1 MTEAPILWFDA
12 IDSTNAEARR
22 RAEAGEAGPIWLCAG
37 SQSAGIGRR
46 GRAWTSEPGNL
57 FATLLIKTDR
67 PPAEAA
73 QLSLVA
79 ALAVCDLARAYLPPD
94 QVRVKWPNDV
104 MIGDEK
110 ASGILVESGRRP
122 DGDLWAAIGIG
133 VNLAHAPDNTERP
146 ATAFARH
153 MATPPSPEQ
162 AIQGLSAAFGDW
174 QGVWEQSGFPPIADA
189 WTARAY
195 RLGQPCI
202 ARLALETVSGVAEG
216 LDADG
221 SLRLR
226 LPDGTARRITAGD
239 VFFGGA

>member
-1 MTEAPILWFDA
+1 MTAPILWFDE

-22 RAEAGEAGPIWLCAG
+22 RAEAGDIGPSWFCART
-37 SQSAGIGRR
+37 QSAGVGRR
-46 GRAWTSEPGNL
+46 GRSWTSEPGNL
-57 FATLLIKTDR
+57 FATLLTATDK

-73 QLSLVA
+73 QLSFVA
-79 ALAVCDLARAYLPPD
+79 ALAVCDMARAYLPPER
-94 QVRVKWPNDV
+94 VRVKWPNDV
-104 MIGDEK
+104 MIGDDK

-122 DGDLWAAIGIG
+122 DGVLWVAIGIG

-153 MATPPSPEQ
+153 MALPPEPEQ
-162 AIQGLSAAFGDW
+162 AMQGLAAAFDDW
-174 QGVWEQSGFPPIADA
+174 QGVWEQSGFGAIADA

-195 RLGQPCI
+195 RLGEPCI
-202 ARLALETVSGVAEG
+202 ARLALETVSGIAEG

-226 LPDGTARRITAGD
+226 LPDGAIRRITAGD

>member
-1 MTEAPILWFDA
+1 MTQASILWFDA

-22 RAEAGEAGPIWLCAG
+22 RAGEGAAAPVWLCART
-37 SQSAGIGRR
+37 QSAGVGRR
-46 GRAWTSEPGNL
+46 GRAWTSEIGNL
-57 FATLLIKTDR
+57 FATLLTTTAK

-73 QLSLVA
+73 QLSFVA
-79 ALAVCDLARAYLPPD
+79 ALAVCDLASAYLPPD

-104 MIGDEK
+104 MIGDDK
-110 ASGILVESGRRP
+110 ACGILVESGRRA
-122 DGDLWAAIGIG
+122 DGDLWVAIGIG

-162 AIQGLSAAFGDW
+162 AIQGLAAAFGDW
-174 QGVWEQSGFPPIADA
+174 LAVWEQNGFRAIADA

-195 RLGQPCI
+195 QLGRPCI

-226 LPDGTARRITAGD
+226 LPDGAARRITAGD